1 VKKLCLVTAVLA
13 LLCLGGIAQANPFT
27 EGGSYSLKVDS
38 FGPGRNI
45 IVDRGGPVAYFAGET
60 ILSVQNDLGQTSLL
74 SVFSLKPKAWA
85 VGDTFTAT
93 YTSSMSMAQIPTPHP
108 FLGPNLAPYLMA
120 TESLTAN
127 AYRNAGLEAALWE
140 ALDDTPVYDC
150 THGDTGGADAGG
162 MSADAWWYYFMGKN
176 AAAQSAGALQVSG
189 FLGQDFAYAVSSSPV
204 PEPSSI
210 IALLGGLGSLLAFR
224 RRKE

>member
-1 VKKLCLVTAVLA
+1 MKRFCLVVAVLT
-13 LLCLGGIAQANPFT
+13 LLSVCAIVQASPFT
-27 EGGSYSLKVDS
+27 EGGTYSLKVDS
-38 FGPGRNI
+38 FGAGRNI
-45 IVDRGGPVAYFAGET
+45 IVDRGGAVAYFAGQT
-60 ILSVQNDLGQTSLL
+60 VLSVQNDLGETSLL
-74 SVFSLKPKAWA
+74 SVYSLKPKAWT

-93 YTSSMSMAQIPTPHP
+93 YTSSMSMAQVPTPHP

-120 TESLTAN
+120 TEGLTGN

-162 MSADAWWYYFMGKN
+162 MSADAWFYYFMGRNSLAQN
-176 AAAQSAGALQVSG
+176 AGTFQVSG
-189 FLGQDFAYAVSSSPV
+189 FLGQGFAYAINSSPT

-210 IALLGGLGSLLAFR
+210 MGLLGGLGSLLVLR
-224 RRKE
+224 RRRG